1 MRRHHLI
8 GLLLAAS
15 CSGDPSKAPEGDSTA
30 LSPEDSTSAVVT
42 SDAPSLGGDSAAASD
57 TFPAVAPPPQLLSTD
72 SLRPYLVFIPTGER
86 WFVAASRGKRMLL
99 DIGRVDLEV
108 RKDSTMAAAYR
119 AAVERFSPI
128 RIGDS
133 LFLRAPWGSEWV
145 RTTGV
150 ESWNGR
156 IALRL
161 AGSALM
167 DSIAA
172 EKAPVTASAERPL
185 GSARSSTAPS
195 SCQRTP
201 PSPELAARLKQLRDS
216 LEARLRA
223 DGLPLYPRLQK
234 GITLSSSQV
243 TGCFSGATAILAV
256 SLRARGNEWVRE
268 RVVAVD
274 ADGRATPLTVRD
286 LRFRVHDLLHAVD
299 IDGDGL
305 DDVAAVGRTHQA
317 GGTVVLKFEAK
328 ERRLTRVAA
337 GFNWES
343 L

>member
-1 MRRHHLI
+1 MRRRHLI
-8 GLLLAAS
+8 VLLLAAS
-15 CSGDPSKAPEGDSTA
+15 CSGDSSKVPEGDSAA
-30 LSPEDSTSAVVT
+30 LSAEDSSAALATSEAL
-42 SDAPSLGGDSAAASD
+42 SASGDSAAASD
-57 TFPAVAPPPQLLSTD
+57 TFPVVATPPQLLSTD
-72 SLRPYLVFIPTGER
+72 SLRPYLVFVPTGES

-161 AGSALM
+161 AGSTML
-167 DSIAA
+167 DSMAA
-172 EKAPVTASAERPL
+172 EKAPLTASAERL
-185 GSARSSTAPS
+185 SGSARNSASPS
-195 SCQRTP
+195 SCQRTAP
-201 PSPELAARLKQLRDS
+201 TPELAARLKQLRDS

-223 DGLPLYPRLQK
+223 EGLPLYPRLQK
-234 GITLSSSQV
+234 GITVSTSQV
-243 TGCFSGATAILAV
+243 TGCFSGASAILAV
-256 SLRARGNEWVRE
+256 SLRARGNEWARE

-274 ADGRATPLTVRD
+274 ADGRATLLTVRD

-299 IDGDGL
+299 VDGDGM
-305 DDVAAVGRTHQA
+305 DDVAAVGRTFQA